1 MAFQYNRVKQPQ
13 SQTWT
18 DLDHNL
24 IYVTYWLTNQ
34 KLLGMAVRGLHGEP
48 VVRGIR
54 KSGSFCMEDNSA
66 FGRDPE
72 SLWPHAHTST
82 VIALPASLAAF
93 G

>member
-13 SQTWT
+13 LQTRT
-18 DLDHNL
+18 DLNHDL
-24 IYVTYWLTNQ
+24 IYVIYCLTNQ
-34 KLLGMAVRGLHGEP
+34 RLLGVAVRGLHGEHA
-48 VVRGIR
+48 VRVR

-72 SLWPHAHTST
+72 LLWSHAHTST
-82 VIALPASLAAF
+82 VIALPASLAEF